1 MWQCQ
6 AEICCVLGGTESK
19 KTQAAT
25 AWKRKAVSGEVD
37 KLKTKRQKLET
48 DRSESLLAAA
58 DDHAEKAGCSHKLTL
73 IAKSNAMTEEGS

>member
-1 MWQCQ
+1 VYHI
-6 AEICCVLGGTESK
+6 AKVGGICNIDTSNKQMLACGNARQKYAAYLEERKVK

-48 DRSESLLAAA
+48 DRS
-58 DDHAEKAGCSHKLTL
+58 HC
-73 IAKSNAMTEEGS
+73 

>member
-1 MWQCQ
+1 M
-6 AEICCVLGGTESK
+6 
-19 KTQAAT
+19 
-25 AWKRKAVSGEVD
+25 SGEVD